1 VSSPSSASPRSTHT
15 STNSEEGDTDAHGP
29 ALTDTVGSGRPKF
42 LVWLRELRAP
52 FFGGTLGPIAFGAAY
67 ARFQGVPF
75 DARLFAVTLGGALLT
90 HAGLNMANDYF
101 DHKSGD
107 DDLTRATLVS
117 GGSKV
122 IQEGLLPPGQ
132 VLAASVACL
141 VLAAGVGLY
150 LMTQLAPFAPR
161 LALLAV
167 GIVGMVF
174 AWFYTAPPI
183 KLGHRRGMGELACTI
198 GFGPVMAFGA
208 YLVQARQV
216 SWSALAAG
224 LPIGLLMGLVLF
236 INEFHDVEAD
246 AAVGKRTLVVAI
258 GPTRSATLLAFTLLA
273 TYLVTGLFILL
284 RVFPPAALIT
294 IVTAPLAW
302 FAAKRAREFHGSTPK
317 LLPANFAVIGLHLAY
332 STLLTVAVLI

>member
-1 VSSPSSASPRSTHT
+1 MDQV
-15 STNSEEGDTDAHGP
+15 GLVGP
-29 ALTDTVGSGRPKF
+29 ARRVRPGL

-52 FFGGTLGPIAFGAAY
+52 FFTGTLGPIVFGAAY
-67 ARFQGVPF
+67 ARFLGAQF
-75 DARLFAVTLGGALLT
+75 DATLFAVTLVGGLLT

-107 DDLTRATLVS
+107 DDLTRATPVS

-122 IQEGLLPPGQ
+122 IQEGLLAPGQ

-150 LMTQLAPFAPR
+150 LVTQLAPSAPR

-174 AWFYTAPPI
+174 AWFYTAPPLR
-183 KLGHRRGMGELACTI
+183 LGHRRGMGELACTL

-208 YLVQARQV
+208 YLVQARQF
-216 SWSALAAG
+216 SWPALAAG

-236 INEFHDVEAD
+236 INEFHDIDAD
-246 AAVGKRTLVVAI
+246 RAVGKRTLVVAN
-258 GPTRSATLLAFTLLA
+258 GTARSATLLTLTLVA

-294 IVTAPLAW
+294 FATAPLAW
-302 FAAKRAREFHGSTPK
+302 FAAERARKYHGQTPK
-317 LLPANFAVIGLHLAY
+317 LLPANFAVIGLHLVY
-332 STLLTVAVLI
+332 STLITVAVLI